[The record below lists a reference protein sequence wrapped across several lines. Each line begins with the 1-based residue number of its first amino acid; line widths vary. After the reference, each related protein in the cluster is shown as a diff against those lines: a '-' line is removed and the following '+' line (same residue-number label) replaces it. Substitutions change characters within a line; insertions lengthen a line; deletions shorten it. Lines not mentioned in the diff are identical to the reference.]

1 VPTPTLQKATHGQT
15 RSYNS
20 QLVLR
25 TIYDHD
31 LISRADVARTT
42 GLTRTTV
49 SDLVGEL
56 LDLGLAEEVG
66 RGPSSGGKA
75 PILLRFADDSR
86 HLIGVDLGESEFSG
100 AVVNLRGEVRRAARL
115 PLDGRDGDDAVELVH
130 RLIDQL
136 VGSKGQ
142 RLVGIGIGTPG
153 IIDSA
158 AGTVRWA
165 VSLNWRDLP
174 LGALV
179 RERHELPVYVANDSQ
194 AAALAEYIFGTDRS
208 ATNMA
213 VIRVGRGIG
222 AGLILNGELFHG
234 DGFGA
239 GEIGHVTVD
248 PDGDPC
254 RCGRRGCLETVAST
268 RAMVEHAQ
276 RAAAAAPR
284 SILAGLIEEAGG
296 PLTMDVL
303 ARAVEAGDPAA
314 TAIVD
319 EASRQLGRSIAS
331 LIGLLD
337 IHRVAL
343 IGAATVLGERWLD
356 RIRGE
361 AERGALSLQTRESVI
376 EIGRVDPA
384 RAVVLGA
391 CAVLLTREL
400 GLIPTR

>member
-1 VPTPTLQKATHGQT
+1 VPTLQKATHGQT
-15 RSYNS
+15 RTYNS

-25 TIYDHD
+25 TIYDGD

-56 LDLGLAEEVG
+56 LELGLAEEVG

-75 PILLRFADDSR
+75 PILLRVADDSR

-100 AVVNLRGEVRRAARL
+100 EVVNLRGQVRRSARI
-115 PLDGRDGDDAVELVH
+115 PLDGRDGDEAVELVH
-130 RLIDQL
+130 RLIDEL
-136 VGSKGQ
+136 VEANDTP
-142 RLVGIGIGTPG
+142 LVGIGIGTPG
-153 IIDSA
+153 IIDTVS
-158 AGTVRWA
+158 GTVRWA
-165 VSLNWRDLP
+165 VSLNWQDLP
-174 LGALV
+174 LARLI
-179 RERHELPVYVANDSQ
+179 RERNELPVYVANDSQ
-194 AAALAEYIFGTDRS
+194 AAALAEYIFGTDRR

-254 RCGRRGCLETVAST
+254 RCGRRGCLETVASS
-268 RAMVEHAQ
+268 RAMVEAAQ
-276 RAAAAAPR
+276 RSIAEAPDSTLARLAAE
-284 SILAGLIEEAGG
+284 SGG
-296 PLTMDVL
+296 IVTIDIL
-303 ARAVEAGDPAA
+303 ARALAAGDEQALR
-314 TAIVD
+314 IVD
-319 EASRQLGRSIAS
+319 HASRQLGRSIAG
-331 LIGLLD
+331 LIGMLD
-337 IHRVAL
+337 VHRIAL
-343 IGAATVLGERWLD
+343 IGAATVLGAHWLEQ
-356 RIRGE
+356 IQAE
-361 AERGALSLQTRESVI
+361 AARSALSLQTRRSVV